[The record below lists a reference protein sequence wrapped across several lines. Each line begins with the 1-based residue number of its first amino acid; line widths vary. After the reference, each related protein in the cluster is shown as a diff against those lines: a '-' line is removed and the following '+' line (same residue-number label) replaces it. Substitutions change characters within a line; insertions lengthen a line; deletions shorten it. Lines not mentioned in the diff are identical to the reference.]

1 MKQTLNAV
9 CTVLA
14 LILGMA
20 GTAEAASPPRARLRH
35 LVCQH
40 DLDPAARAVS
50 VTAVMRPLPG
60 TVKLALRFE
69 LLSRPRG
76 ASSFSALGGG
86 DLGSWIEP
94 GTPTLGR
101 RRGDVWLVN
110 KQVVDLAAPAAY
122 RFRVS
127 FRWTGKHGRVLGTAV
142 RRTPT
147 CFQPELRPD
156 LLVRLDAVKPVAGN
170 PQLSE
175 YFATIRNDGATA
187 AGRFDVRFSPAGG
200 GPVTTTAIDGMA
212 AHSRQPVRFVGP
224 ACSPTTSGPTT
235 ITVDPTGEV
244 DDANRANKA
253 VTIAC
258 PAAPASASRGAR
270 SGR

>member
-1 MKQTLNAV
+1 MRQPLNAV

-14 LILGMA
+14 LTLGVA
-20 GTAEAASPPRARLRH
+20 GTAQAAFPPRARLRH

-69 LLSRPRG
+69 LLTRPGG
-76 ASSFSALGGG
+76 ATSFSVLGGG

-94 GTPTLGR
+94 GNPTLGR
-101 RRGDVWLVN
+101 RHGDVWLVN

-127 FRWTGKHGRVLGTAV
+127 FRWTGKHGRLLGTAV

-156 LLVRLDAVKPVAGN
+156 LLVRVDAVHPVVGD
-170 PQLSE
+170 PQRSD

-187 AGRFDVRFSPAGG
+187 AGRFDVQFSPPGG
-200 GPVTTTAIDGMA
+200 GPVTTRAFDGLA
-212 AHSRQPVRFVGP
+212 AHSGLPVKFVGP
-224 ACSPTTSGPTT
+224 ACTPTSRPT
-235 ITVDPTGEV
+235 ITVDPSGEV
-244 DDANRANKA
+244 DDANRANNTRT
-253 VTIAC
+253 VVC
-258 PAAPASASRGAR
+258 PAAPASAIRGAR